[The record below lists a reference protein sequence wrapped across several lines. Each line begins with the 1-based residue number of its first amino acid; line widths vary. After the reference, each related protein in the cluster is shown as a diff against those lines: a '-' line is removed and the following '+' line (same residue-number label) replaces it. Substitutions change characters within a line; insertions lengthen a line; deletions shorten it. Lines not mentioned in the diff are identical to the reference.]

1 MKRLNGYE
9 QAQAYTNPDRL
20 PVGGY
25 VLKILNVAY
34 QGNDWGSVII
44 LSFDI
49 AEGEFKGF
57 FENNYKAQTGE
68 DKNGKVHTA

>member
-34 QGNDWGSVII
+34 QGNDWGDAII

-57 FENNYKAQTGE
+57 FENN
-68 DKNGKVHTA
+68 